1 MAEATA
7 QQTKVTAEA
16 VGRSIDDERPASKE
30 DFSEGLPP
38 ELRAR
43 MALALDV
50 DDLVQ
55 ALRLARQLSP
65 WFGVVKVG
73 LELFTA
79 AGPDAVGTML
89 DNGFDVFLDMKLHDI
104 PSTVGKAA
112 AVCGALGAG
121 YLTMHASGGGAMLS
135 AGVQGFEEGAR
146 NAGLPQP
153 VSVAITVLT
162 SDADAP
168 PHIVPNRLRL
178 AVESGCRAIVCS
190 GPDLK
195 NVRELSPRTQRI
207 VPGIRAIGAER
218 HDQPLAVTPAEALRE
233 GADLLVIGRAVT
245 LADDPAAAAA
255 ALFAGVS

>member
-7 QQTKVTAEA
+7 AGTESAEETAA
-16 VGRSIDDERPASKE
+16 APVD
-30 DFSEGLPP
+30 GLPP

-65 WFGVVKVG
+65 WFGVAKVG

-89 DNGFDVFLDMKLHDI
+89 DNGFDVFLDVKLHDI
-104 PSTVGKAA
+104 PTTVGRAA
-112 AVCGALGAG
+112 AVCGALGAR
-121 YLTMHASGGGAMLS
+121 YLTMHAHGGSAMLS
-135 AGVQGFEEGAR
+135 AGVEGFNEGAR
-146 NAGLPQP
+146 NAGLPEP
-153 VSVAITVLT
+153 IAVAITVLT

-168 PHIVPNRLRL
+168 AHIVPNRLRL
-178 AVESGCRAIVCS
+178 AVESGCKAIVCS

-195 NVRELSPRTQRI
+195 NIRELSPRTQRI
-207 VPGIRAIGAER
+207 VPGIRAAGADR
-218 HDQPLAVTPAEALRE
+218 HDQPRAVTPEVALEE

-245 LADDPAAAAA
+245 LADDPPAAAA
-255 ALFAGVS
+255 ALFAGMF